1 MTGCGDIIGALGAA
15 AAFGNA
21 PPEAAIDTACAIG
34 LEQPRQALALSTF
47 RLANHPVVARHGLI
61 QPQRKYAAHAVA
73 EFAAIDANERT
84 LALQGPG
91 LRASTAIRDWELRQA
106 GPTPQQGT
114 AISQNGGRIQIGYV
128 FFEDRDSSSDPV
140 TKSASFADG
149 YVFTDAEGKVQS
161 LADNGTI
168 SGEEAAS
175 EVNGDNIDPLLKSY
189 DRTPDVLL
197 SRGGITLSGGYSS
210 VEGVSIGGKIARQN
224 IGGANREIA
233 ASARYS
239 KVRQLLEIG
248 YADGNFLGGTL
259 GFAPSLFAQ
268 RTSAKGFG
276 NGLRTT
282 RFAQGAYGLNLS
294 VSRKFGAR
302 LSASASYRLSVDSF
316 RMRGKEGVCDA
327 SFFGSPLC
335 NAIGRRTTSL
345 LSGSLAF
352 DRRERNANSMRGF
365 RLRFAQDIGIGG
377 SAPFARTRIGGEAHV
392 GLGDDWTLMFDAE
405 GGYLAPMGKGA
416 IPLFERFYAGDTS
429 LRGFDL
435 RGVGPKVRP
444 TGAVHGQNVAIGGR
458 AYYAARAEI
467 SGTLGGFLERHGV
480 QPSLFID
487 AGSVFGAN
495 RHRLAAG
502 ETLLGNSAKPR
513 VSAGIGLAMKTP
525 AGTLRFDIARPLLK
539 QPGDRTKTFSI
550 GFSAAV

>member
-1 MTGCGDIIGALGAA
+1 VTGCGEIIGALGVAA
-15 AAFGNA
+15 ACGNA
-21 PPEAAIDTACAIG
+21 PEPAVEIASAITVV
-34 LEQPRQALALSTF
+34 QPRQAFALSSF
-47 RLANHPVVARHGLI
+47 QLANRPVIARHGLI
-61 QPQRKYAAHAVA
+61 QPQRRFASHAVA

-84 LALQGPG
+84 LALHGPA
-91 LRASTAIRDWELRQA
+91 LRASAAIRDWELRQA
-106 GPTPQQGT
+106 GPGPQQGAALAQT
-114 AISQNGGRIQIGYV
+114 GGRIQSGYV
-128 FFEDRDSSSDPV
+128 FFDGADTPPDAV
-140 TKSASFADG
+140 AKSASLADG
-149 YVFTDAEGKVQS
+149 YVFTDAEGNVQS
-161 LADNGTI
+161 NAGAETI

-175 EVNGDNIDPLLKSY
+175 EVSGDNIDPLMKSY
-189 DRTPDVLL
+189 DLSPDVLL

-239 KVRQLLEIG
+239 KVRQLLELG
-248 YADGNFLGGTL
+248 YADGNFLGGSL
-259 GFAPSLFAQ
+259 GFAPTLFAQ

-282 RFAQGAYGLNLS
+282 PFAQGAYGLNLS
-294 VSRKFGAR
+294 FSRKFESH
-302 LSASASYRLSVDSF
+302 LSVSASYRLSVDSF
-316 RMRGKEGVCDA
+316 RMRGKNRSCDA

-335 NAIGRRTTSL
+335 NELGSNTNSL
-345 LSGSLAF
+345 LSGAIAF
-352 DRRERNANSMRGF
+352 DRRERDGNVVRGF
-365 RLRFAQDIGIGG
+365 RFRLAQDVGIGG
-377 SAPFARTRIGGEAHV
+377 SAPFARTRLGGEAHI
-392 GLGDDWTLMFDAE
+392 GLGGDWTLMVDAE
-405 GGYLAPMGKGA
+405 GGYIAPMGKGA
-416 IPLFERFYAGDTS
+416 IPLFDRFYAGDTS

-467 SGTLGGFLERHGV
+467 SGKLGGFFERYGV
-480 QPSLFID
+480 QPSLFVD
-487 AGSVFGAN
+487 AGSVFGAS
-495 RHRLAAG
+495 RHRLAPG

-513 VSAGIGLAMKTP
+513 VSAGVGLAMKTP